1 MKFFN
6 QLKFKRTLFF
16 SSIIIVI
23 LAIYPNITNLFYDWN
38 ELTSI
43 YFKYFIFR
51 FTFYTLFTYILL
63 FVNIYKIPSDIFL
76 KRVVISLIITFIAY
90 FINIIVSYSFHIFE
104 KPKIAMLI
112 LLFQSIFINII
123 CLLIG
128 HIYSLHL
135 EQEIKEKK
143 IKQLKIENLQSKC
156 DALTNQISPHFFFNS
171 LNGLTGLVENEQAL
185 EYINKLSSIFRY
197 ILQNQGKDIVT
208 LKEELAFLQSYR
220 YLIEIR
226 YSGKLSFEMKIDNN
240 LLDLKIPFLSL
251 LPLIENIIKHNKID
265 SDNKMV
271 ISVYINEK
279 KELIIS
285 NPVYEKMFKEPS
297 NGIGLTNLA
306 SRFQLLI
313 NKDIKIENIKDKFSV
328 YLPLTV

>member
-23 LAIYPNITNLFYDWN
+23 LVIYPNITNLFYTWN
-38 ELTSI
+38 DLDPN
-43 YFKYFIFR
+43 YFRYFIFR
-51 FTFYTLFTYILL
+51 SSFYILFTYILL
-63 FVNIYKIPSDIFL
+63 FVNIYKISSANFL
-76 KRVVISLIITFIAY
+76 KRVIISSAITL
-90 FINIIVSYSFHIFE
+90 VSYCINLVASYPFHIFE
-104 KPKIAMLI
+104 KPSIAILI

-128 HIYSLHL
+128 YIYSLHL
-135 EQEIKEKK
+135 EQEVKEKK

-156 DALTNQISPHFFFNS
+156 DALANQISPHFFFNS

-185 EYINKLSSIFRY
+185 EYINKLSGIFRY

-208 LKEELAFLQSYR
+208 LSEELNFLQSYR
-220 YLIEIR
+220 YLIEVR
-226 YSGKLSFEMKIDNN
+226 YSGKLSFDIKIDES

-265 SDNKMV
+265 SDNKMI
-271 ISVYINEK
+271 ISVYANSK

-285 NPVYEKMFKEPS
+285 NPVYEKMYKEPS
-297 NGIGLTNLA
+297 NGIGLTNLS
-306 SRFQLLI
+306 SRYKLLI

-328 YLPLTV
+328 YLPLTI

>member
-6 QLKFKRTLFF
+6 QLKFKRTILF

-23 LAIYPNITNLFYDWN
+23 LAIYPNITNLFYNWN
-38 ELTSI
+38 ELTTT

-63 FVNIYKIPSDIFL
+63 FVNIYKIPSDVFF
-76 KRVVISLIITFIAY
+76 KRVLISFSITFVGY
-90 FINIIVSYSFHIFE
+90 CINIIASYPFHVFE

-156 DALTNQISPHFFFNS
+156 DALANQISPHFFFNS

-185 EYINKLSSIFRY
+185 EYINKLSGIFRY

-208 LKEELAFLQSYR
+208 LKEELDFLQSYK
-220 YLIEIR
+220 YLIEVR
-226 YSGKLSFEMKIDNN
+226 YSGKLSFEIKIDNS
-240 LLDLKIPFLSL
+240 LLGLKIPFLSL

-271 ISVYINEK
+271 ISVYVNNN

-297 NGIGLTNLA
+297 NGIGLTNLS
-306 SRFQLLI
+306 SRYKLLI
-313 NKDIKIENIKDKFSV
+313 NKDIKIENIKDRFSV